1 MQDLLIEVKD
11 EERNRQRAIDF
22 CAEFRGTNHRQKFVF
37 GCTSYAHDILKG
49 VEINGFVDDRFQQP
63 SFLGK
68 PVIRSAELPSSA
80 LVVAAS
86 VFRPTTIKAQLDSLE
101 VESLDFFA
109 FCKYSGLN
117 LTPAAFSAGNAEDYH
132 QHKSSYQ
139 TVYELLED
147 DLSKSIF
154 RRLLSFRVTN
164 DIGHLSDF
172 SLRDKE
178 QYFEDFLDLK
188 PDGETFVDVGGFDAY
203 TSLQFIKRCP
213 QYREVHLFEPEL
225 KNYEVCRAALEEVPR
240 AFSYNLGLSDN
251 QEVLKFSSSGSASQI
266 NEDGALSIKVERLDS
281 LDIER
286 PTFIKMDI
294 EGAEKQALAGGSR
307 TIEKHHPRLAIAAYH
322 RPGDFWRLPFQVRA
336 IRDDYRIYMRHYA
349 ESLYETVMFFVPKD

>member
-1 MQDLLIEVKD
+1 MQDLLIAVKD
-11 EERNRQRAIDF
+11 EGRNRQRAIDF
-22 CAEFRGTNHRQKFVF
+22 CAEFRGTNRRPKFVF

-49 VEINGFVDDRFQQP
+49 VEIDAFVDDLFQQP
-63 SFLGK
+63 SYLGK
-68 PVIRSAELPSSA
+68 PVIRSTDIPSNA

-86 VFRPTTIKAQLDSLE
+86 VFRPTTMKAQLDSLE

-109 FCKYSGLN
+109 FCKFSGLN
-117 LTPAAFSAGNAEDYH
+117 LKPAAFSEGNAEDYG
-132 QHKSSYQ
+132 KNRSSYQ

-164 DIGHLSDF
+164 DISHLTDF

-178 QYFEDFLDLK
+178 QYFEDFLGLE

-203 TSLQFIKRCP
+203 TSRQFMKRCP

-225 KNYEVCRAALEEVPR
+225 KNYEVCRAALKDVPR
-240 AFSYNLGLSDN
+240 VFCYNNGLSDK

-266 NEDGALSIKVERLDS
+266 NEDGDLTIKVERLDS

-322 RPGDFWRLPFQVRA
+322 RPGDFWKLPYQVRA

-349 ESLYETVMFFVPKD
+349 ESLYETVLFFIPKR

>member
-1 MQDLLIEVKD
+1 MQDLLIAVKD
-11 EERNRQRAIDF
+11 EGRNRQRALDF
-22 CAEFRGTNHRQKFVF
+22 CAEFRGSNRRPKFVF

-49 VEINGFVDDRFQQP
+49 VEIDAFVDDLFQQP
-63 SFLGK
+63 SYLGK
-68 PVIRSAELPSSA
+68 PVIRSTDIPPNA

-86 VFRPTTIKAQLDSLE
+86 IFRPTTMKAKLDSLE

-109 FCKYSGLN
+109 FCKFSGLN
-117 LTPAAFSAGNAEDYH
+117 LKPAAFSEGNVEDYNK
-132 QHKSSYQ
+132 HKSSYE
-139 TVYELLED
+139 TVHELLED

-164 DIGHLSDF
+164 DISHLADF

-203 TSLQFIKRCP
+203 TSRQFMKRCP
-213 QYREVHLFEPEL
+213 QYRHVHLFEPEL
-225 KNYEVCRAALEEVPR
+225 KNYEVCRAALKDTPR
-240 AFSYNLGLSDN
+240 ASCYNLGLSDK

-266 NEDGALSIKVERLDS
+266 NEDGDLTIRVERLDS
-281 LDIER
+281 LNIER

-307 TIEKHHPRLAIAAYH
+307 TIERHHPRLAIAAYH

-349 ESLYETVMFFVPKD
+349 ESLYETVMFFVPKG